1 MDARSALSTD
11 APHPASQLLRVVA
24 ANGREVLLAIA
35 PPIQRELSAALDRGD
50 LCAADVYWRAML
62 RRSES
67 EGAQWSLP
75 PLAALSLCSSLAAS
89 CASSPSLEL
98 YLQQCIRQS
107 EAMLALHCSSP
118 APPRLQVADLNKV
131 VKGNQLSSRQVGFMP
146 GFLLVFGGKGDG
158 VRLYP
163 SRCILSERI
172 KTDDT
177 VEVAYIEDD
186 KPSSKQLLSLRA
198 VTSAAATAVLA
209 AIRDVRNGC
218 GGAASLFGEPWDA
231 LVSAS
236 ALHSIMDSP
245 DSLAKIRSHFVSS
258 RLFSK
263 LDLDA
268 LTPPK
273 PEGILYVARG
283 LAWRSLQLPLA
294 ATCDFTW
301 GLTFSKRGD
310 KSRVAL
316 QRERLVRHSPLPAM
330 FFVTFRTG
338 PAQALVRQHH

>member
-1 MDARSALSTD
+1 MWEQKRHKLRNPAAEQTEKKSAGKMDARSALSTD

-131 VKGNQLSSRQVGFMP
+131 VNATSCRLAKLVLCRDFCW
-146 GFLLVFGGKGDG
+146 FLAGKG
-158 VRLYP
+158 
-163 SRCILSERI
+163 
-172 KTDDT
+172 T
-177 VEVAYIEDD
+177 V
-186 KPSSKQLLSLRA
+186 
-198 VTSAAATAVLA
+198 
-209 AIRDVRNGC
+209 
-218 GGAASLFGEPWDA
+218 
-231 LVSAS
+231 
-236 ALHSIMDSP
+236 
-245 DSLAKIRSHFVSS
+245 
-258 RLFSK
+258 
-263 LDLDA
+263 
-268 LTPPK
+268 
-273 PEGILYVARG
+273 
-283 LAWRSLQLPLA
+283 
-294 ATCDFTW
+294 
-301 GLTFSKRGD
+301 
-310 KSRVAL
+310 
-316 QRERLVRHSPLPAM
+316 
-330 FFVTFRTG
+330 
-338 PAQALVRQHH
+338 